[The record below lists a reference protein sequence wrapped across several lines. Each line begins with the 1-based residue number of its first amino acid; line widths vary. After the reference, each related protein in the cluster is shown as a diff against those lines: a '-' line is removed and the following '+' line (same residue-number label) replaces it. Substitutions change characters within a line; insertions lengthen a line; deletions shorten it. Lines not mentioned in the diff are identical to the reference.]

1 MRRGIDEH
9 GAKKRSFTSAVGYAY
24 CFRTYS
30 LYLSFRHG
38 VLILYRRA
46 TFLLRGRQ
54 GRSRAVHIVTAL
66 LSTEVKPAFG
76 GLPSSVTVQRK
87 SAAPRHLPQ
96 GEGFAPVTS
105 VPRPY
110 KNVPRPAAHLN
121 ISPFWGEIFHTR
133 KARISPCRRHD
144 FTRGFAADFTAALRA
159 AYLPAA
165 PPQATEFSKVRTAV
179 KPALAGCPHPS
190 RCSAKAQRRLAFPK
204 RKAKRLRRHRTALPR
219 NRKIYFSFLWLFARR
234 IFSGRRGKISPKGSF
249 EKVVIK

>member
-1 MRRGIDEH
+1 MHRGVDEH
-9 GAKKRSFTSAVGYAY
+9 RVKKRSFAFAVGYIY
-24 CFRTYS
+24 CFHTYS
-30 LYLSFRHG
+30 VYLSFRHG

-96 GEGFAPVTS
+96 GEGSAPVTS
-105 VPRPY
+105 VPKPY

-179 KPALAGCPHPS
+179 KPAFGGLPSSVTVQRKSAAPPH
-190 RCSAKAQRRLAFPK
+190 L
-204 RKAKRLRRHRTALPR
+204 
-219 NRKIYFSFLWLFARR
+219 
-234 IFSGRRGKISPKGSF
+234 PKGEGYAAPPPPHGFAAQS
-249 EKVVIK
+249 

>member
-1 MRRGIDEH
+1 M
-9 GAKKRSFTSAVGYAY
+9 
-24 CFRTYS
+24 CFDFY
-30 LYLSFRHG
+30 FFAFG
-38 VLILYRRA
+38 
-46 TFLLRGRQ
+46 
-54 GRSRAVHIVTAL
+54 SRAVHIVTAL

-105 VPRPY
+105 VPKPY

-144 FTRGFAADFTAALRA
+144 FTRGFAADFTAALR
-159 AYLPAA
+159 P
-165 PPQATEFSKVRTAV
+165 T
-179 KPALAGCPHPS
+179 
-190 RCSAKAQRRLAFPK
+190 FPK
-204 RKAKRLRRHRTALPR
+204 GKAKRLRRHRAALPR
-219 NRKIYFSFLWLFARR
+219 NRKIYFSFLWLFAPR

>member
-1 MRRGIDEH
+1 MPLC
-9 GAKKRSFTSAVGYAY
+9 RSPITLRLALFLRSRTAAACLSR
-24 CFRTYS
+24 CFR
-30 LYLSFRHG
+30 HW
-38 VLILYRRA
+38 RRSKA
-46 TFLLRGRQ
+46 KPLRGRQ

-105 VPRPY
+105 VRTPY

-133 KARISPCRRHD
+133 KARISPCRKHD

-159 AYLPAA
+159 AY
-165 PPQATEFSKVRTAV
+165 PPRGRLCARYLCA
-179 KPALAGCPHPS
+179 HP
-190 RCSAKAQRRLAFPK
+190 L
-204 RKAKRLRRHRTALPR
+204 
-219 NRKIYFSFLWLFARR
+219 
-234 IFSGRRGKISPKGSF
+234 
-249 EKVVIK
+249 

>member
-1 MRRGIDEH
+1 MDACIKDLSRQTEGEITRACCLHRGVDEH
-9 GAKKRSFTSAVGYAY
+9 RVKKQPFAFAIVYIK

-30 LYLSFRHG
+30 VYLSFRHG

-105 VPRPY
+105 VPKPY

-144 FTRGFAADFTAALRA
+144 FTRGFAADFTAALR
-159 AYLPAA
+159 
-165 PPQATEFSKVRTAV
+165 
-179 KPALAGCPHPS
+179 
-190 RCSAKAQRRLAFPK
+190 LAFPK
-204 RKAKRLRRHRTALPR
+204 GKAMRLRRHRTALPR
-219 NRKIYFSFLWLFARR
+219 NRKIYFSFLWLFAPR

>member
-1 MRRGIDEH
+1 MQTPFPMPRTSCSRLSRRSRNNFIKAFISPPPLAGVIFFC
-9 GAKKRSFTSAVGYAY
+9 GRRSANNS
-24 CFRTYS
+24 
-30 LYLSFRHG
+30 
-38 VLILYRRA
+38 
-46 TFLLRGRQ
+46 LLRGRR

-105 VPRPY
+105 VPRSY

-190 RCSAKAQRRLAFPK
+190 RCSAKA
-204 RKAKRLRRHRTALPR
+204 RLRRHRAALPR
-219 NRKIYFSFLWLFARR
+219 NRKIYFSFLWLFAPR

>member
-1 MRRGIDEH
+1 M
-9 GAKKRSFTSAVGYAY
+9 
-24 CFRTYS
+24 CFDFY
-30 LYLSFRHG
+30 FFAFG
-38 VLILYRRA
+38 
-46 TFLLRGRQ
+46 
-54 GRSRAVHIVTAL
+54 SRAVHIVTAL

-105 VPRPY
+105 VPKPY

-159 AYLPAA
+159 A
-165 PPQATEFSKVRTAV
+165 
-179 KPALAGCPHPS
+179 
-190 RCSAKAQRRLAFPK
+190 FPK
-204 RKAKRLRRHRTALPR
+204 GKAMRLRRPCAALPR
-219 NRKIYFSFLWLFARR
+219 NRKIYFSFLWLFAPR